1 MEQAEKE
8 PITINILPFLIEALS
23 IKKLIRKDIDM
34 LYESDKYKFYK
45 KAKESEWY
53 NNLVVKEGDIY
64 REVYAKKALGIIL
77 CANKDNNLA
86 EKFLQ
91 ILKKGWPRAF
101 SYVEKHDNID
111 IEQYIVNL
119 NSEIDN
125 MHIDIFNSELAVLYF
140 LAINFNKKFV
150 INEGLKVLEKNL
162 LQREKHYLGLEPTSY
177 SFDKLPDNIK
187 KYAADLRKHIF
198 AEIGK
203 ISTYEK
209 LFDSDVDIVKREID
223 FISFLFNSEKL
234 SMDAL
239 FFENDI
245 SKKDI
250 IEILALYYGV
260 FKNIDVESATKH
272 FVSGTTIKCLLKAY
286 KQVKTY
292 FFEHNQ
298 ETMFLEMERRDE
310 EIEKLKSENNMLKN
324 KVNELSQTLADY
336 KKLLEHKYLQEIKM
350 LNKTIE
356 DLKMQLDKEHQKDKE
371 LNALREFMFSL
382 DTKEV
387 YSNSAKDTDFSSVK
401 GLIVGGHEMWQ
412 KELKKS
418 LPNFSFVNS
427 ENFDI
432 KVLDN
437 IDIVFFFPNFLSHAL
452 YYRVI
457 NEVRKRN
464 IKVGYISKLNK
475 ELALEEIKRQV

>member
-23 IKKLIRKDIDM
+23 IKKSIRKDIDM

-91 ILKKGWPRAF
+91 ILKKGWPRAY
-101 SYVEKHDNID
+101 SYVKKHDNID
-111 IEQYIVNL
+111 IEQYMVNL

-140 LAINFNKKFV
+140 LSVNFNKNFI
-150 INEGLKVLEKNL
+150 INEGLKVFEENL
-162 LQREKHYLGLEPTSY
+162 LQREKHYLGLEPSSY
-177 SFDKLPDNIK
+177 SFDKLPDETK
-187 KYAADLRKHIF
+187 KHAADLRKQVYS
-198 AEIGK
+198 AIGE
-203 ISTYEK
+203 ISTYK
-209 LFDSDVDIVKREID
+209 ILFDSKVDVVRREID
-223 FISFLFNSEKL
+223 FMSFLFDSEKL
-234 SMDAL
+234 SMDSL

-245 SKKDI
+245 NKKDV
-250 IEILALYYGV
+250 IEIFALYYGI
-260 FKNIDVESATKH
+260 FKDMDVENAIKH
-272 FVSGTTIKCLLKAY
+272 FVSGTIIKCLLKAY

-310 EIEKLKSENNMLKN
+310 EIEKLKSENDMLKN
-324 KVNELSQTLADY
+324 KISELSQTLADH
-336 KKLLEHKYLQEIKM
+336 KKSLENKYLQEIKM
-350 LNKTIE
+350 LNKTVE

-371 LNALREFMFSL
+371 LNALRDFMFSL
-382 DTKEV
+382 DTKEA
-387 YSNSAKDTDFSSVK
+387 YSNFAEDTDFSSVK
-401 GLIVGGHEMWQ
+401 GLIVGGHEIWQ

-418 LPNFSFVNS
+418 LPNFSFINS